1 MSSTTSFKRVVI
13 EIPLHP
19 NPADR
24 SPAGI
29 KITVDGDDRTTPE
42 QMPLPLAPTHEAQSR
57 GTSADVFVSEWL
69 AGKLPISAQPALST
83 ALFDMYEQSCHSKKN
98 SPVDQKEFVR
108 VLKRHDIKI
117 GIGRFMQGKRLR
129 QARILFPPGAVRP
142 PGQSRTAWLT
152 RHIDAF
158 NSVWPTNTEGSGSKT

>member
-1 MSSTTSFKRVVI
+1 MSSTTSFRRITI
-13 EIPLHP
+13 EIPMYT

-29 KITVDGDDRTTPE
+29 RITVDGDERPEPE
-42 QMPLPLAPTHEAQSR
+42 QIQLPLAQPPGTQSR
-57 GTSADVFVSEWL
+57 GTSADEFVSDWL
-69 AGKLPISAQPALST
+69 AGKLPISAQPTLST

-98 SPVDQKEFVR
+98 SPVDQKSFVR

-117 GIGRFMQGKRLR
+117 DVGRFMQGNRLR

-152 RHIDAF
+152 QHIDAF
-158 NSVWPTNTEGSGSKT
+158 SRA